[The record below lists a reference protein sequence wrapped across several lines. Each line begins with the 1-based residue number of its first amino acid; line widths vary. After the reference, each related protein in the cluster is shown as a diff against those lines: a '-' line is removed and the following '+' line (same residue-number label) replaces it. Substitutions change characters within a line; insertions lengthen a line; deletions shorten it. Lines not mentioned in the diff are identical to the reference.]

1 MATLKDLLQE
11 PAKRRAIVDDCARL
25 VDEEVSAKGGLS
37 GLAIKG
43 AYAVV
48 KAIKPGMVRD
58 ACEHLIDE
66 FVEKLEPYWADH
78 KAKGSGTF
86 VAFLSPKSTEVANAL
101 LGVTDR
107 KAARAKNPTI
117 KKAYEKLRP
126 TGVKNVESA
135 VPGVAKIIE
144 RHAPA

>member
-1 MATLKDLLQE
+1 MATLKDLLTD
-11 PAKRRAIVDDCARL
+11 ATKRRAIVDDCARL
-25 VDEEVSAKGGLS
+25 VDDEVSAKGGLS

-48 KAIKPGMVRD
+48 KALKPGMVRD

-66 FVEKLEPYWADH
+66 FVEKIEPHYAEH
-78 KAKGSGTF
+78 KASGGGSF
-86 VAFLSPKSTEVANAL
+86 VSFLSGRSTKVADDL

-107 KAARAKNPTI
+107 RAASAKNPTI

-126 TGVKNVESA
+126 TGVKNVEAA
-135 VPGVAKIIE
+135 VPGIAKIIE
-144 RHAPA
+144 KHAA